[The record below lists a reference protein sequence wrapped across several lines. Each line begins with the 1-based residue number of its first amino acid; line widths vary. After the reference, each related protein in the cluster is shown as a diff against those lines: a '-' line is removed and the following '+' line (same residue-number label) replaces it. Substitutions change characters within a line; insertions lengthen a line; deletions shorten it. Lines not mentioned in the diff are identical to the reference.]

1 MIDTQFTYEESYV
14 GNTYE
19 TTIGYFM
26 IDKNFL
32 EELRPGQYP
41 EAEHGEISVEY
52 PIDCPEASSAIVM
65 VSPTKDG
72 SDYDWT
78 DIELPYEII
87 EVLINVIEMHV
98 KEI

>member
-1 MIDTQFTYEESYV
+1 MIDTQFTYDESYV
-14 GNTYE
+14 SDTFE
-19 TTIGYFM
+19 TTTGYFM

-41 EAEHGEISVEY
+41 EAEHGEIAVEY
-52 PIDCPEASSAIVM
+52 PTDCPEASAATVM
-65 VSPTKDG
+65 ASPTKDG

-78 DIELPYEII
+78 DVDLPSEII
-87 EVLINVIEMHV
+87 EVLINITEMHV

>member
-1 MIDTQFTYEESYV
+1 MIDTQFTYDESYV
-14 GNTYE
+14 SDIFE
-19 TTIGYFM
+19 TTTGYFM

-52 PIDCPEASSAIVM
+52 PTDCPEASVATVT

-78 DIELPYEII
+78 DIELPSEIV
-87 EVLINVIEMHV
+87 EVLVNMTEMHV
-98 KEI
+98 KER

>member
-1 MIDTQFTYEESYV
+1 MIDTQFTYDETYV
-14 GNTYE
+14 SDTFE
-19 TTIGYFM
+19 TTTGYFM

-41 EAEHGEISVEY
+41 EADHGEISVEY
-52 PIDCPEASSAIVM
+52 PTDCSEASSAIVM

-78 DIELPYEII
+78 DVDLPSEII
-87 EVLINVIEMHV
+87 EVLINITEMHV

>member
-1 MIDTQFTYEESYV
+1 MFVTQFTYEESYV

-32 EELRPGQYP
+32 EELRPGRYP

-52 PIDCPEASSAIVM
+52 SIDSPEANMAMVM

-78 DIELPYEII
+78 VIELPYEII
-87 EVLINVIEMHV
+87 EELIAITELHT
-98 KEI
+98 K

>member
-14 GNTYE
+14 NDTYGV
-19 TTIGYFM
+19 TIGYFM
-26 IDKNFL
+26 IDKDFL

-52 PIDCPEASSAIVM
+52 PNDCPEASASTVV

-72 SDYDWT
+72 IDYDWT
-78 DIELPYEII
+78 DIDLPCEII
-87 EVLINVIEMHV
+87 EVLVNITEMHV
-98 KEI
+98 KER

>member
-1 MIDTQFTYEESYV
+1 MIDTLFTYEESYL
-14 GNTYE
+14 GNTYG
-19 TTIGYFM
+19 TTTGYFM

-32 EELRPGQYP
+32 EELRPGRYP

-52 PIDCPEASSAIVM
+52 PTDCPEANMATVM

-78 DIELPYEII
+78 VIELSYEII

>member
-1 MIDTQFTYEESYV
+1 MIDTQFAYDESYV
-14 GNTYE
+14 SNTYG
-19 TTIGYFM
+19 TTTGYFM

-32 EELRPGQYP
+32 EELRQGRYP

-52 PIDCPEASSAIVM
+52 PTDCPEANVATIM

-87 EVLINVIEMHV
+87 EVLINMTEMHV

>member
-14 GNTYE
+14 SNTYG

-41 EAEHGEISVEY
+41 EAEHGEIYVEY
-52 PIDCPEASSAIVM
+52 PTVYPKASATIGM

-72 SDYDWT
+72 RDYDWT
-78 DIELPYEII
+78 DVVLPSEII
-87 EVLINVIEMHV
+87 EVLINIIEMHV
-98 KEI
+98 KEK